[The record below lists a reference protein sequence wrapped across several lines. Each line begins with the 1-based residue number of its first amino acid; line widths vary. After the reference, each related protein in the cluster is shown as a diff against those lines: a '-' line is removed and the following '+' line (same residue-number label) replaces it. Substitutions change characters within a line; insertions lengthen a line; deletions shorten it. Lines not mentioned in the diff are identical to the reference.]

1 MTVFLKLKLVMKII
15 LSRKGFDSEFGGQ
28 PSPIL
33 PDGTLLSL
41 PIPSKH
47 ESIFFK
53 ELAHKGKSYYDIIK
67 ELDSDSKIKEKYTC
81 HLDPDLRGDIY
92 SRPYFWQPLF
102 GQADT
107 AQSHLNSQGVGKGDL
122 FLFFGTFRQTEE
134 IDGKLHYEKKS
145 KEKHVI
151 FGYMQIGAV
160 HNDCML
166 FPKEIS
172 YHPHATPLFTER
184 KNNCIYAATNELS
197 LIPSKKGAGCFEFD
211 KKLIL
216 TKEGYSKSRWALPD
230 FFKTIDISYHTK
242 DSFKDEYFQSAAKGQ
257 EFVMNADEKVLE
269 WVKNLFIH
277 TT

>member
-1 MTVFLKLKLVMKII
+1 MKVI
-15 LSRKGFDSEFGGQ
+15 LSRKGFDSKFGGQ
-28 PSPIL
+28 PSPIM

-41 PIPSKH
+41 PIPNRN
-47 ESIFFK
+47 ESILFND
-53 ELAHKGKSYYDIIK
+53 LNYRGKSYYEIIK
-67 ELDSDSKIKEKYTC
+67 ELKPTSKINDDHFC
-81 HLDPDLRGDIY
+81 HLDPDLREDIY
-92 SRPYFWQPLF
+92 VRSTLWQPLF

-107 AQSHLNSQGVGKGDL
+107 AQIHLASQGVSKGDL

-134 IDGKLHYEKKS
+134 ISGKLQYKRNS
-145 KEKHVI
+145 KDVHI
-151 FGYMQIGAV
+151 MFGYMQIGTIY
-160 HNDCML
+160 NDSSV
-166 FPKEIS
+166 FPKEIT